1 MTLYSH
7 QGREPKPLPFRIT
20 LSDGRTRTDTSSFT
34 VEEIADAGYVEV
46 EEKPIVYYPQ
56 YVIWNGSAWVV
67 QEYSLEQ
74 LKLAKKQ
81 ELTAYR
87 YEQEISHPNIDTTR
101 ESQSMINAVWTAS
114 QIDPAIVVNFKNK
127 DGSWAQLNAELINIV
142 SRQVISHV
150 QECFNNEKLISEQI
164 DSCTTVQELMSI
176 DIRQGWPDYSVV
188 EQPEEESDLLPP
200 E

>member
-1 MTLYSH
+1 MLYSYNN
-7 QGREPKPLPFRIT
+7 QYPARLPHR
-20 LSDGRTRTDTSSFT
+20 LKLPDGTTRTDRTTFT
-34 VEEIADAGYVEV
+34 ESDIAAAGYVAV
-46 EEKPIVYYPQ
+46 DPKPIVYYPE

-87 YEQEISHPNIDTTR
+87 YDQEISHPNIDTTR

-114 QIDPAIVVNFKNK
+114 QIDPTIVVNFKNK
-127 DGSWAQLNAELINIV
+127 DGSWVQLNAELINIV
-142 SRQVISHV
+142 SRQVIAHV

-164 DSCTTVQELMSI
+164 DTCTTVQELMSI
-176 DIRQGWPDYSVV
+176 DIRQDWPDYSVV

>member
-1 MTLYSH
+1 MLYSYKN
-7 QGREPKPLPFRIT
+7 QYPKRLPHRIKFD
-20 LSDGRTRTDTSSFT
+20 DGTSRTDASTFT
-34 VEEIADAGYVEV
+34 EAEIAAAGYVAV
-46 EEKPIVYYPQ
+46 EPKPIVYHPE
-56 YVIWNGSAWVV
+56 YVTWNGTDWVV

-74 LKLAKKQ
+74 LKIDKKE

-87 YEQEISHPNIDTTR
+87 YEQEVSHPNIDTSR

-114 QIDPAIVVNFKNK
+114 QIDPTIVVNFKNK

-176 DIRQGWPDYSVV
+176 DIRQGWPNYNVVV
-188 EQPEEESDLLPP
+188 EEPEILP